1 MEAIK
6 QFFFINCIAHAKLSI
21 LKCWY
26 SMGALRKTEVQIHV
40 FFFLLCIV
48 HLCMME
54 QISFIFF
61 SSNHS
66 FHPEN
71 KGFLVIIGSIFDRG
85 TPA

>member
-1 MEAIK
+1 
-6 QFFFINCIAHAKLSI
+6 
-21 LKCWY
+21 
-26 SMGALRKTEVQIHV
+26 MGALRKTEVQIHV

>member
-1 MEAIK
+1 
-6 QFFFINCIAHAKLSI
+6 
-21 LKCWY
+21 
-26 SMGALRKTEVQIHV
+26 MGALRKTEVQIHV

-71 KGFLVIIGSIFDRG
+71 KGFLVIIEFNFGLSLGKELVVFQEQRLCEVKQKII
-85 TPA
+85 